1 MRQIIKSL
9 ADQIR
14 EQVDYNLVTLRDS
27 DLLSTQCDFICK
39 HSLNVEKKIVSTH
52 SIAIQ

>member
-14 EQVDYNLVTLRDS
+14 EQVGSNLMTLRDS
-27 DLLSTQCDFICK
+27 DLLSTDCDFICK
-39 HSLNVEKKIVSTH
+39 YSLNVEKKMVSTH